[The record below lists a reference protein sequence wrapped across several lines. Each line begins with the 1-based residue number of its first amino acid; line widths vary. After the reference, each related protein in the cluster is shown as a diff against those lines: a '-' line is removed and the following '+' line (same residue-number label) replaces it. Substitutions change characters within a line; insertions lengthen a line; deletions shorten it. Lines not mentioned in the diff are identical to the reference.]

1 MDYLNNQ
8 LLLEVTIA
16 EIFICF
22 LFASAGFT
30 LRALINRGSSSIGEF
45 FKKSFVE
52 SIIVIGSAVVISL
65 MINPFIEIYSKRLVA
80 LAPFML
86 GIIGMDFVKQLLS
99 INSLFNLVTRAFK
112 VFGFFQGKEVKED
125 EEEKKDNKKD
135 NAKEEPKRDIKDGET
150 CPLPKVA
157 FKHDPFSIV
166 ELNTMQ
172 PSIRKEDYSIDK
184 YTVLHLIENS
194 INNLNH
200 DIDFIRST
208 YYRTHDHKS
217 FLEMYL
223 EIIKQ
228 YDKLREIT
236 SSVDD
241 IPYVITSKII
251 DLVKKRTQLDEL
263 YKTDILDYLHSESKD
278 PLNRSDLLP

>member
-8 LLLEVTIA
+8 ILLEVTIA

-22 LFASAGFT
+22 VFASIGFS
-30 LRALINRGSSSIGEF
+30 LRALIDRRPSDNKESL
-45 FKKSFVE
+45 KKSFVE
-52 SIIVIGSAVVISL
+52 SIIVIGAAVIISL
-65 MINPFIEIYSKRLVA
+65 MVNPFIEVYSKRLVA
-80 LAPFML
+80 LVPFML

-112 VFGFFQGKEVKED
+112 VFGLFQGKEVKD
-125 EEEKKDNKKD
+125 EEEDKKDNKKED
-135 NAKEEPKRDIKDGET
+135 NKAEPEREIKDGET

-157 FKHDPFSIV
+157 FKHDPFSII

-184 YTVLHLIENS
+184 YTVLHLLENS
-194 INNLNH
+194 INNLSH

-223 EIIKQ
+223 EIVKQ
-228 YDKLREIT
+228 YDKIREIT

-241 IPYVITSKII
+241 IPYEITAKIVQ
-251 DLVKKRTQLDEL
+251 LVKKRTQIDEL
-263 YKTDILDYLHSESKD
+263 YKTEILDYLHSY
-278 PLNRSDLLP
+278 PGGNHSDLLP

>member
-45 FKKSFVE
+45 FKKSFIE
-52 SIIVIGSAVVISL
+52 SIIVIGSAVVLSL

-112 VFGFFQGKEVKED
+112 VFGFFQGKEVKEN

-135 NAKEEPKRDIKDGET
+135 NDKEEPKRDIKDGET
-150 CPLPKVA
+150 CPLPKIT

-236 SSVDD
+236 SFVDD

-263 YKTDILDYLHSESKD
+263 YRTEVINYLHSEFDKD
-278 PLNRSDLLP
+278 EEE

>member
-52 SIIVIGSAVVISL
+52 SIIVIGSAVVLSL

-112 VFGFFQGKEVKED
+112 VFGFFQGKEVKEN

-135 NAKEEPKRDIKDGET
+135 NDKEEEAKRDIKDGET
-150 CPLPKVA
+150 CPLPKIA

-228 YDKLREIT
+228 YDKIREIT

-263 YKTDILDYLHSESKD
+263 YRTEVINYLHSEFDKD
-278 PLNRSDLLP
+278 EEE

>member
-30 LRALINRGSSSIGEF
+30 LRALINRGTSSIGEF

-135 NAKEEPKRDIKDGET
+135 NDKEEPKRDIKDGET
-150 CPLPKVA
+150 CPLPKIA

>member
-1 MDYLNNQ
+1 M
-8 LLLEVTIA
+8 E
-16 EIFICF
+16 FI
-22 LFASAGFT
+22 
-30 LRALINRGSSSIGEF
+30 
-45 FKKSFVE
+45 KKSFVE

-135 NAKEEPKRDIKDGET
+135 NDKEEEAKRDIKDGET
-150 CPLPKVA
+150 CPLPKIA

-194 INNLNH
+194 INNLSH
-200 DIDFIRST
+200 DIDFIMST

-223 EIIKQ
+223 EIMKQ
-228 YDKLREIT
+228 YDKIREIT

-263 YKTDILDYLHSESKD
+263 YRTEVINYLHSEFDKD
-278 PLNRSDLLP
+278 EEE

>member
-52 SIIVIGSAVVISL
+52 SIIVIGSAVVLSL

-135 NAKEEPKRDIKDGET
+135 NDKEEPKRDIKDGET
-150 CPLPKVA
+150 CPLPKIA

-263 YKTDILDYLHSESKD
+263 YRTDILDYLHSESKD
-278 PLNRSDLLP
+278 PLNNSDLLP

>member
-86 GIIGMDFVKQLLS
+86 GMIGMDFVKQLLS

-112 VFGFFQGKEVKED
+112 VFGFFQGKEVKGD

-135 NAKEEPKRDIKDGET
+135 NDKEEPKRDIKDGET

-278 PLNRSDLLP
+278 PLDHSDLLP

>member
-135 NAKEEPKRDIKDGET
+135 NDKEEPKRDIKDGET

-157 FKHDPFSIV
+157 FKHDPFSII

>member
-30 LRALINRGSSSIGEF
+30 LRALINRGTSSIGEF

-112 VFGFFQGKEVKED
+112 VFGLFQGKEVKEN

-135 NAKEEPKRDIKDGET
+135 NGKEEAKRDIKDGET
-150 CPLPKVA
+150 CPLPKIT
-157 FKHDPFSIV
+157 FRHDPFSIV

-194 INNLNH
+194 INNLSH
-200 DIDFIRST
+200 DIDFIMST

-223 EIIKQ
+223 EIMKQ
-228 YDKLREIT
+228 YDKIREIT

-263 YKTDILDYLHSESKD
+263 YRTEVINYLHSEFDKD
-278 PLNRSDLLP
+278 EEE

>member
-30 LRALINRGSSSIGEF
+30 LRALINRGTSSIGEF

-112 VFGFFQGKEVKED
+112 VFGFFQGKEVKDD

-135 NAKEEPKRDIKDGET
+135 NDKEEEAKRDIKDGET
-150 CPLPKVA
+150 CPLPKIT

-166 ELNTMQ
+166 
-172 PSIRKEDYSIDK
+172 
-184 YTVLHLIENS
+184 
-194 INNLNH
+194 
-200 DIDFIRST
+200 
-208 YYRTHDHKS
+208 
-217 FLEMYL
+217 
-223 EIIKQ
+223 
-228 YDKLREIT
+228 
-236 SSVDD
+236 
-241 IPYVITSKII
+241 
-251 DLVKKRTQLDEL
+251 
-263 YKTDILDYLHSESKD
+263 
-278 PLNRSDLLP
+278 

>member
-135 NAKEEPKRDIKDGET
+135 NDKEEPKRDIKDGET

>member
-135 NAKEEPKRDIKDGET
+135 NDKEEPKRDIKDGET
-150 CPLPKVA
+150 CPLPKIA

>member
-86 GIIGMDFVKQLLS
+86 GMIGMDFVKQLLS

-135 NAKEEPKRDIKDGET
+135 NDKEEPKRDIKDGET
-150 CPLPKVA
+150 CPLPKIT
-157 FKHDPFSIV
+157 FRHDPFSIV

-228 YDKLREIT
+228 YDKIREIT

-263 YKTDILDYLHSESKD
+263 YRTEVINYLHSEFDKD
-278 PLNRSDLLP
+278 EEE

>member
-52 SIIVIGSAVVISL
+52 SIIVIGSAVVLSL

-112 VFGFFQGKEVKED
+112 VFGLFQGKEVKEN
-125 EEEKKDNKKD
+125 EEEKKDTKKD
-135 NAKEEPKRDIKDGET
+135 NDKEEEAKRDIKDGET
-150 CPLPKVA
+150 CPLPKIT
-157 FKHDPFSIV
+157 FRHDPFSIV

-194 INNLNH
+194 INNLSH
-200 DIDFIRST
+200 DIDFIMST

-223 EIIKQ
+223 EIMKQ
-228 YDKLREIT
+228 YDKIREIT

-263 YKTDILDYLHSESKD
+263 YRTEVINYLHSEFDKD
-278 PLNRSDLLP
+278 EEE

>member
-52 SIIVIGSAVVISL
+52 SIIVIGSAVVLSL

-86 GIIGMDFVKQLLS
+86 GMIGMDFVKQLLS

-135 NAKEEPKRDIKDGET
+135 NDKEELKRDIKDGET

-228 YDKLREIT
+228 YDKIREIT

-278 PLNRSDLLP
+278 PLDHSDLLP

>member
-30 LRALINRGSSSIGEF
+30 LRALINRGSSSIVEF
-45 FKKSFVE
+45 FKRSFVE

-112 VFGFFQGKEVKED
+112 VFGLFQGKEVKED

-135 NAKEEPKRDIKDGET
+135 NDKEEPKRDIKDGET
-150 CPLPKVA
+150 CPLPKIA
-157 FKHDPFSIV
+157 FRHDPFSIV

-200 DIDFIRST
+200 DIDFIMST

-223 EIIKQ
+223 EIMKQ
-228 YDKLREIT
+228 YDKIREIT

-263 YKTDILDYLHSESKD
+263 YRTEVINYLHSEFDKD
-278 PLNRSDLLP
+278 EEE

>member
-52 SIIVIGSAVVISL
+52 SIIVIGSAVVLSL

-80 LAPFML
+80 LTPFML

-135 NAKEEPKRDIKDGET
+135 NDKEEPKRDIKDGET

>member
-135 NAKEEPKRDIKDGET
+135 NDKEEPKRDIKDGET
-150 CPLPKVA
+150 CPLPKVV

-166 ELNTMQ
+166 ELNTMK
-172 PSIRKEDYSIDK
+172 PFIRKEDYSIDK

-263 YKTDILDYLHSESKD
+263 YRTEVINYLHSEFDKD
-278 PLNRSDLLP
+278 EEE

>member
-30 LRALINRGSSSIGEF
+30 LRALINRGTSSIGEF

-135 NAKEEPKRDIKDGET
+135 NDKEEPKRDIKDGET
-150 CPLPKVA
+150 CPLPKVT

>member
-30 LRALINRGSSSIGEF
+30 LRTLINRGSSSIGEF

-135 NAKEEPKRDIKDGET
+135 NDKEEPKRDIKDGET

>member
-135 NAKEEPKRDIKDGET
+135 NDKEEPKRDIKDGET

-278 PLNRSDLLP
+278 PLDHSDLLP

>member
-112 VFGFFQGKEVKED
+112 VFGFFQDKEVKED

-135 NAKEEPKRDIKDGET
+135 NDKKEEPKRDIKDGET

-200 DIDFIRST
+200 DIDFIMST

-223 EIIKQ
+223 EIMKQ
-228 YDKLREIT
+228 YDKIREIT

-263 YKTDILDYLHSESKD
+263 YRTEVINYLHSEFDKD
-278 PLNRSDLLP
+278 EEE

>member
-1 MDYLNNQ
+1 M
-8 LLLEVTIA
+8 E
-16 EIFICF
+16 FI
-22 LFASAGFT
+22 
-30 LRALINRGSSSIGEF
+30 
-45 FKKSFVE
+45 KKSFVE

-135 NAKEEPKRDIKDGET
+135 NDKEEPKRDIKDGET
-150 CPLPKVA
+150 CPLPKVT

-194 INNLNH
+194 INNLSH
-200 DIDFIRST
+200 DIDFIMST

-223 EIIKQ
+223 EIMKQ
-228 YDKLREIT
+228 YDKIREIT

-263 YKTDILDYLHSESKD
+263 YRTEVINYLHSEFDKD
-278 PLNRSDLLP
+278 EEE

>member
-30 LRALINRGSSSIGEF
+30 LRALINRESSSIGEF

-135 NAKEEPKRDIKDGET
+135 NDKEEPKRDIKDGET

>member
-52 SIIVIGSAVVISL
+52 SIIVIGSAVVLSL

-112 VFGFFQGKEVKED
+112 VFGFFQGKEAKED

-135 NAKEEPKRDIKDGET
+135 NDKEEPKRDIKDGET
-150 CPLPKVA
+150 CPLPKIA

-194 INNLNH
+194 INNLSH
-200 DIDFIRST
+200 DIDFIMST

-223 EIIKQ
+223 EIMKQ
-228 YDKLREIT
+228 YDKIREIT

-263 YKTDILDYLHSESKD
+263 YRTEVINYLHSEFDKD
-278 PLNRSDLLP
+278 EEE

>member
-135 NAKEEPKRDIKDGET
+135 NAKEEHKRDIKDGET

-263 YKTDILDYLHSESKD
+263 YRTDILDYLHSESKD
-278 PLNRSDLLP
+278 PSNHSDLLP